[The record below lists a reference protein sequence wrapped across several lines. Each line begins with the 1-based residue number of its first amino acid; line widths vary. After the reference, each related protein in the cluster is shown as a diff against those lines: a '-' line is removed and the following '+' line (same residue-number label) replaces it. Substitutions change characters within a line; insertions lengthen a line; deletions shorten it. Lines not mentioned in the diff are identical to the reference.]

1 MLLCNF
7 YKNKKMAKKLK
18 EQLDYGNRP
27 ERMDPSLERKLASPD
42 SLYAQNPAMRKGP
55 ADVQRLVS
63 QRFGKVADKLKEVV
77 GNRNISSQQVQGMI
91 YNEMMGKLRNIMS
104 IEAAHKDEL
113 EQLAV
118 DASLEEQEVPEGWYQ
133 IEPHL
138 GQQPDVSDFRY
149 APEEPKDDEEEE
161 EKEKLEIPSFD
172 VEDLTDE
179 EELELEKHKRNIIN
193 AIIQGAAKRGHY
205 LFQKPDIKARLDA
218 IDPSLYRDY
227 LGIMAIND
235 FMYFTMEQMIEMM
248 SQTGQGVAGKVSL
261 DDADDKEEEGGEEGG
276 EEQPDTKII
285 AVGLI
290 FPILCHEIIKGLEE
304 AKGRHGHSKNPD
316 IREKVRGAVDVLSNE
331 PMQLRIGPEIVEKFR
346 HAMPD
351 EMFEESNK
359 GLINWFQILLYQI
372 PAQEFLEIIGNAI
385 SEDASK
391 VKKATN
397 RFREIMREAQEM
409 KSEFEDYKE
418 DNGIESNDDD
428 DFGGDDDDL
437 DDFFSSLGISRPK

>member
-1 MLLCNF
+1 
-7 YKNKKMAKKLK
+7 MAKKLK

-161 EKEKLEIPSFD
+161 EEKEKLEIPSFD
-172 VEDLTDE
+172 VDDLTDE

-261 DDADDKEEEGGEEGG
+261 DDADDEEEGGEEGG

-391 VKKATN
+391 VNKATN
-397 RFREIMREAQEM
+397 RFREIMKEAQEM